1 MTPIGCKG
9 IVYKGWQIANPTIG
23 SDYQYVVTAPTR
35 PGVRQLC
42 RTREAARRWIDGQG
56 EAYK

>member
-1 MTPIGCKG
+1 
-9 IVYKGWQIANPTIG
+9 VYKGWQIANPTVG
-23 SDYQYVVTAPTR
+23 SNYQYVVTAPTR